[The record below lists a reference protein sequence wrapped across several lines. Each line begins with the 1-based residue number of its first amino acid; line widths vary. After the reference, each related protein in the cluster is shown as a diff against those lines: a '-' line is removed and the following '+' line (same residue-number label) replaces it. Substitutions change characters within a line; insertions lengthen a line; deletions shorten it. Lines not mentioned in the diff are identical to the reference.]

1 MDFIQSTCIS
11 ILYLLLK
18 VIEDKFILKQNK
30 PIKLFIRD
38 TSIVFISVLL
48 GEFLIEQIK
57 PLSGVIMNSPV
68 VITSDPDF

>member
-1 MDFIQSTCIS
+1 MDFIQSSCIS

-38 TSIVFISVLL
+38 TLIVFISVLL
-48 GEFLIEQIK
+48 GEFLIGQIK